1 MASLTQPRAAPLYT
15 LMVPHWE
22 VEVRD
27 HWTSPHSGAEYPA
40 GWSITIPEIE
50 LELTGR
56 PLLADQELNVS
67 TTYWEGATAFEGR
80 RAGRPVTAYGYVELT
95 GYAEDLSGRL

>member
-1 MASLTQPRAAPLYT
+1 
-15 LMVPHWE
+15 
-22 VEVRD
+22 VRD